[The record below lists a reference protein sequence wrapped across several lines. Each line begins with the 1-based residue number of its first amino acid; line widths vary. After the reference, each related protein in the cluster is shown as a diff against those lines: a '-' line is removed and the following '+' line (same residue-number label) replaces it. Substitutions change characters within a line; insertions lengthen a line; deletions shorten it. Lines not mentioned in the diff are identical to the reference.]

1 MARTAQVNQGF
12 SLKDELFNETK
23 VNRLAE
29 LFAPHAP
36 GFHADAFTAEVMTR
50 MLDLELKARITWI
63 AECLRRHVPGDLPT
77 VAPVLRAALPPP
89 LDSTLTDDD
98 FGDFIYAPL
107 GEWVTDL
114 VTEDN
119 RDLGLDLLEEITQR
133 FSMEWALRP
142 FLLQWPEAA
151 LTRVAEWCDHEN
163 YHIRRLATEGTR
175 PRLPWGQAVGLP
187 FEATLPVLARLYT
200 DRTRYVTRSVA
211 NHLNDIA
218 KKDPELVVQTLTDWQ
233 AEGQQSPKE
242 MDWITAHALRGLVKA
257 GHPGA
262 LALLGYD
269 PDMEADVTLACPAT
283 AEIGGKLEFAC
294 DIEGTKGAGVLVDY
308 RITFCRPGGKTSVKV
323 YKLKQAKIGATG
335 LTLSKVHRLK
345 ANASTFTLVPGPH
358 LLEVMVNGSARAVA
372 GFELVESAG

>member
-23 VNRLAE
+23 VKGLAAQ
-29 LFAPHAP
+29 FAPHAP
-36 GFHADAFTAEVMTR
+36 GFSADAFTAEVMTQ

-63 AECLRRHVPGDLPT
+63 AECLRRHVPGDLPAI
-77 VAPVLRAALPPP
+77 APVLRAALPPP
-89 LDSTLTDDD
+89 LDPTLTDDD

-114 VTEDN
+114 VTEDS

-142 FLLQWPEAA
+142 FLLQWPEPTLA
-151 LTRVAEWCDHEN
+151 RVATWCAHEN

-218 KKDPELVVQTLTDWQ
+218 KKDPELVVQTLSNWQ
-233 AEGQQSPKE
+233 AEGQQAQKE
-242 MDWITAHALRGLVKA
+242 MDWITSHALRGLVKA

-269 PDMEADVTLACPAT
+269 PDMEAEVALTCPAS

-294 DIEGTKGAGVLVDY
+294 AIEGAKGAGVLVDY

-335 LTLSKVHRLK
+335 LTLSKAHGLK
-345 ANASTFTLVPGPH
+345 ANASTFTLVPGTH
-358 LLEVMVNGSARAVA
+358 LLEVMVNGRVRAQA
-372 GFELVESAG
+372 EFELVENAD